1 MMRVVYNGKTLEI
14 IELTQLCDK
23 YKAALEEIIEYEPT
37 GEGAKDMYM
46 AAKEALK

>member
-1 MMRVVYNGKTLEI
+1 MRVVYNGKTLEV

-23 YKAALEEIIEYEPT
+23 YKEALEEIMGYEPT
-37 GEGAKDMYM
+37 GEGARNMYM